1 MTKDKNILVHNIYYM
16 LAYAFRY
23 FRFNMID
30 EIKGEKFENMQDL
43 FAEILIRSVSSQIKQ
58 GLYKTYVSE
67 EGALPVIRGKID
79 LLKTHEIQRHKPLHA
94 YCRYD
99 ELSFNNPYNQIVKAT
114 LQNLLRCSNVDS
126 DRKNSIRNILRYFIY
141 VDSMSLVFIQWNQF
155 VFDSNNQ
162 NYQFL
167 INICR
172 FIYEEKLMTT
182 ENGKYKMKA
191 LSDDQMERLFEKF
204 VLEYFKKHHPEAK
217 PLGGKQIRW
226 KTKTTS
232 NILPI
237 MKTDIILTIGK
248 RTLIIDTKYTS
259 KSMNDYHE
267 TKKIHSDHAN
277 QIALYVT
284 NYDIGHTG
292 TVDGMLLYA
301 KTQEDVVPDDEDTL
315 IDGNVLYYKN
325 IDLNQD
331 FEGIKQQLDS
341 IVNSIRETCTEI
353 NDI

>member
-1 MTKDKNILVHNIYYM
+1 
-16 LAYAFRY
+16 
-23 FRFNMID
+23 MID

-58 GLYKTYVSE
+58 GLYRTYVSQ

-79 LLKTHEIQRHKPLHA
+79 LLKTHEVQRNKPQHA

-114 LQNLLRCSNVDS
+114 LQNLIRCSNVDAN
-126 DRKNSIRNILRYFIY
+126 RKNSIRHILRYFISI
-141 VDSMSLVFIQWNQF
+141 DSMSLVSVQWNQF
-155 VFDSNNQ
+155 VFDGNNQ

-182 ENGKYKMKA
+182 ENGKYKMKS
-191 LSDDQMERLFEKF
+191 LTDDQMERLFEKF
-204 VLEYFKKHHPEAK
+204 VLEYYKKHHPETK

-226 KTKTTS
+226 RTKTTS
-232 NILPI
+232 NILPV

-248 RTLIIDTKYTS
+248 RTLIIDTKYSS
-259 KSMNDYHE
+259 KSMNDYYNKE
-267 TKKIHSDHAN
+267 KIHRDHSN
-277 QIALYVT
+277 QIFTYVI

-301 KTQEDVVPDDEDTL
+301 KTQEDVVPEGKDTFT
-315 IDGNVLYYKN
+315 DGNVFYYKN
-325 IDLNQD
+325 LDLNQD
-331 FEGIKQQLDS
+331 FHNIRLQLDN
-341 IVNSIRETCTEI
+341 IVNNMRM
-353 NDI
+353 

>member
-1 MTKDKNILVHNIYYM
+1 MTKDKNILIHNIYYM

-58 GLYKTYVSE
+58 GLYRTYVSQE
-67 EGALPVIRGKID
+67 EALPVIRGKID
-79 LLKTHEIQRHKPLHA
+79 LLKTHEVQRCKPLHA
-94 YCRYD
+94 YCLYD
-99 ELSFNNPYNQIVKAT
+99 ELSFNNPYNQIIKAT
-114 LQNLLRCSNVDS
+114 LQNLLRCSNVDAN
-126 DRKNSIRNILRYFIY
+126 RKNSIRHILRYFTAI
-141 VDSMSLVFIQWNQF
+141 DSMSLVSVQWNRF

-182 ENGKYKMKA
+182 ENGVYKLKS

-204 VLEYFKKHHPEAK
+204 VLEYYKKHHPETK

-232 NILPI
+232 NILPV

-248 RTLIIDTKYTS
+248 RTLILDTKYSS
-259 KSMNDYHE
+259 KSMNDYYNKE
-267 TKKIHSDHAN
+267 KIHRDHSN
-277 QIALYVT
+277 QIFTYVI

-301 KTQEDVVPDDEDTL
+301 KTLEDVVPDGKDTFT
-315 IDGNVLYYKN
+315 DGNVFYYKN
-325 IDLNQD
+325 LDLNQD
-331 FEGIKQQLDS
+331 FRNIRLQLDN
-341 IVNSIRETCTEI
+341 IVDNIR
-353 NDI
+353 NHGDY

>member
-1 MTKDKNILVHNIYYM
+1 MTKDKNILIHNIYYM
-16 LAYAFRY
+16 LAYAFRC
-23 FRFNMID
+23 FRFNMLD
-30 EIKGEKFENMQDL
+30 EIKGENFEGIQDL
-43 FAEILIRSVSSQIKQ
+43 FSEILIRSVSSQIKK

-79 LLKTHEIQRHKPLHA
+79 LLKTYDVQRHKPLHA
-94 YCRYD
+94 HCRYD

-114 LQNLLRCSNVDS
+114 LLNLLCCSNVDS
-126 DRKNSIRNILRYFIY
+126 DRKNSIRNILRYFVSI
-141 VDSMSLVFIQWNQF
+141 DSMSLVSVQWNQF
-155 VFDSNNQ
+155 VFDGNNQ

-182 ENGKYKMKA
+182 ENGKYKMKS

-204 VLEYFKKHHPEAK
+204 VYEYYKKHHPETK

-237 MKTDIILTIGK
+237 LKTDIILTIGR
-248 RTLIIDTKYTS
+248 RTLIIDTKYS
-259 KSMNDYHE
+259 CKSMNDYYE
-267 TKKIHSDHAN
+267 TKKIHSGHAG

-284 NYDIGHTG
+284 NYDVGHTG

-301 KTQEDVVPDDEDTL
+301 RTQEDVVPDGEDTL
-315 IDGNVLYYKN
+315 TDGNVLYYKN
-325 IDLNQD
+325 LDLNQN
-331 FEGIKQQLDS
+331 FEGIRHQLDN
-341 IVNSIRETCTEI
+341 IVNSIREPAQ
-353 NDI
+353 

>member
-1 MTKDKNILVHNIYYM
+1 MTKDKNILIHNIYYM
-16 LAYAFRY
+16 LAYAFRHL
-23 FRFNMID
+23 RFNNMFD
-30 EIKGEKFENMQDL
+30 KIKGEKFEDIQDL

-58 GLYKTYVSE
+58 GLYRTYVSKE
-67 EGALPVIRGKID
+67 RALPVIRGKID

-94 YCRYD
+94 YCLYD
-99 ELSFNNPYNQIVKAT
+99 EQSFNNPYNQIIKTT

-126 DRKNSIRNILRYFIY
+126 NRKNAIRDILRYFIY
-141 VDSMSLVFIQWNQF
+141 IDSMSLMSVKWNQF
-155 VFDSNNQ
+155 VFDGNNQ

-182 ENGKYKMKA
+182 ENGKYKMES

-204 VLEYFKKHHPEAK
+204 VLEYYKKHHPETK

-226 KTKTTS
+226 KTKNTS

-248 RTLIIDTKYTS
+248 RTLIIDTKYTG
-259 KSMNDYHE
+259 KSMNDYYNKE
-267 TKKIHSDHAN
+267 KIHRDHSN
-277 QIALYVT
+277 QIFTYVI

-301 KTQEDVVPDDEDTL
+301 KTQEDVVPDGKDTFT
-315 IDGNVLYYKN
+315 DGNVFYYKN
-325 IDLNQD
+325 LDLNQD
-331 FEGIKQQLDS
+331 FEGIKLQLDN
-341 IVNSIRETCTEI
+341 IVNSIHA
-353 NDI
+353 

>member
-1 MTKDKNILVHNIYYM
+1 MTKDKNILIRNIYYM
-16 LAYAFRY
+16 LAYAFRH
-23 FRFNMID
+23 FRFNMFEQID
-30 EIKGEKFENMQDL
+30 GERFEDMQDL
-43 FAEILIRSVSSQIKQ
+43 FAEILIRCVSSQIKQ

-79 LLKTHEIQRHKPLHA
+79 LLKTHEVHKERPLHA
-94 YCRYD
+94 YCLYD
-99 ELSFNNPYNQIVKAT
+99 ELSFNNPYNQIVKTT
-114 LQNLLRCSNVDS
+114 LQNLLCCSNVDS
-126 DRKNSIRNILRYFIY
+126 NRKNAIRHILRYFISI
-141 VDSMSLVFIQWNQF
+141 DSMSLVSVKWNQF
-155 VFDSNNQ
+155 VFDGNNQ

-182 ENGKYKMKA
+182 ENGEYKMKS

-204 VLEYFKKHHPEAK
+204 VLEYYKKHHPETK

-226 KTKTTS
+226 KTKTRS

-248 RTLIIDTKYTS
+248 RTLIIDTKYSS
-259 KSMNDYHE
+259 KSMNDYHNKE
-267 TKKIHSDHAN
+267 KIHRDHSN
-277 QIALYVT
+277 QIFTYVI

-301 KTQEDVVPDDEDTL
+301 KTQEDVVPDGKDTFT
-315 IDGNVLYYKN
+315 DGNVFYYKN
-325 IDLNQD
+325 LDLNQN
-331 FEGIKQQLDS
+331 FEGIRLQLDN
-341 IVNSIRETCTEI
+341 IVNSIRV
-353 NDI
+353 

>member
-1 MTKDKNILVHNIYYM
+1 MTKDKNILIHNVYYM

-23 FRFNMID
+23 FRFNMLD
-30 EIKGEKFENMQDL
+30 EIKGEKFEDIQNL

-58 GLYKTYVSE
+58 GLYRTYVSQ

-79 LLKTHEIQRHKPLHA
+79 ILKTHDAQRHKPLHA
-94 YCRYD
+94 YCLYD
-99 ELSFNNPYNQIVKAT
+99 EVSFNNPYNQIVKTT

-126 DRKNSIRNILRYFIY
+126 DRKNSIRIILRYFISI
-141 VDSMSLVFIQWNQF
+141 DSMNLVSVQWNQF
-155 VFDSNNQ
+155 VFDGNNQ

-182 ENGKYKMKA
+182 ENGKYKMKS

-204 VLEYFKKHHPEAK
+204 VLEYYKKHHPETK

-237 MKTDIILTIGK
+237 LKTDIILTIGK
-248 RTLIIDTKYTS
+248 RTLIIDTKYSS
-259 KSMNDYHE
+259 KSMNDYYNKE
-267 TKKIHSDHAN
+267 KIHRDHSN
-277 QIALYVT
+277 QIFTYVI

-301 KTQEDVVPDDEDTL
+301 KTQEDVVPDGKDTFT
-315 IDGNVLYYKN
+315 DGNVFYYKN
-325 IDLNQD
+325 LDLNQD
-331 FEGIKQQLDS
+331 FYNIRLQLDS
-341 IVNSIRETCTEI
+341 IVNNMR
-353 NDI
+353 